1 MSRGHLLDTFLK
13 NEKNFPPV
21 SLFAEILMSN
31 KDKKKM
37 NYSAKGRKKINMK
50 LGLNFSTL
58 LSM

>member
-13 NEKNFPPV
+13 NEKNFPLV

-37 NYSAKGRKKINMK
+37 NQSAKGCKKFYTTKMLEK
-50 LGLNFSTL
+50 HV
-58 LSM
+58 